1 MATVGRETNW
11 ALPFATLSRSNLCP
25 REPTNFVPSEQ
36 YEQSV
41 DFQFIVQKSISINN
55 FIDSSSWSLIWK
67 DTSSYSYFFREII
80 LYWNERVVK
89 WPLSLWLFC
98 KITDVAII
106 GKFLRILFGE
116 KRRRW
121 TRYRVIIARFW
132 GGWKLHGF
140 FLSKL
145 AEVILKQ
152 EVCLITPRVKRI
164 ACASLSLSKTCRLIK
179 TDAALA
185 MDHFRGYWTASN
197 AFIRSWIMV

>member
-116 KRRRW
+116 EKEKVNAISRNYCSVLRRME
-121 TRYRVIIARFW
+121 TARILPFKACRGNLET
-132 GGWKLHGF
+132 GG
-140 FLSKL
+140 LSNNSARQKD
-145 AEVILKQ
+145 
-152 EVCLITPRVKRI
+152 
-164 ACASLSLSKTCRLIK
+164 SLRFIK
-179 TDAALA
+179 PLENLPAD
-185 MDHFRGYWTASN
+185 
-197 AFIRSWIMV
+197 